1 MGNDQYSRGSQSS
14 DLESYF
20 ASSLSDEVIL
30 LFVFERCR
38 AHSRFVVTVPR
49 LHLSCYDKLKD
60 RKCINKLGCNG
71 KQLLGLTRG

>member
-1 MGNDQYSRGSQSS
+1 MGNDPHSQGSQSS

-30 LFVFERCR
+30 LFVFELCR
-38 AHSRFVVTVPR
+38 AHSPR

-60 RKCINKLGCNG
+60 WKCINKLGCNG